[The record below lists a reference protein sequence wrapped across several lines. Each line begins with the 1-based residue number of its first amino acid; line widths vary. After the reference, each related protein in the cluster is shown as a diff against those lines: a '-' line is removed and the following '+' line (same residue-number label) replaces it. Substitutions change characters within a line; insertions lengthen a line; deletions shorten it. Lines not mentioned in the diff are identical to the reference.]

1 MYRQLQEYI
10 CDTALKRMHNF
21 YFHGKVDLLHFHDYI
36 HGRYNLAQMES
47 VYYPYILL
55 DNYQ

>member
-21 YFHGKVDLLHFHDYI
+21 YFHGKVDVFFLI
-36 HGRYNLAQMES
+36 IINK
-47 VYYPYILL
+47 PTK
-55 DNYQ
+55 